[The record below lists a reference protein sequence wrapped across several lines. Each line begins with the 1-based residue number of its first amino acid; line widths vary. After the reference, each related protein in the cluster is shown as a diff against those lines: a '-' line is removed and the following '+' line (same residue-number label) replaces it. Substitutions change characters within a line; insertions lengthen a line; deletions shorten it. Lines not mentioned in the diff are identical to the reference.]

1 MSAYGALAAWYD
13 ALTRDVD
20 YAAFAD
26 FYEQCFQQGRG
37 ACHTLLDFCCGTGTL
52 TRLMAARGYE
62 MIATDGSPDM
72 LMQAQ
77 AHNADLPA
85 DAVQP
90 LLLCQEAS
98 QLDLYGTVDAAY
110 CSLDGIDY
118 LPPEELPEVLH
129 RLHLFVR
136 PGGMLILDIR
146 DPASFRALDGGTFV
160 DETDDVLCLWRAE
173 FDAAAQTMHYGM
185 DLFTR
190 AGELWSRAS
199 EEHIEYAHT
208 PERLAQLLT
217 QAGFLDVTVRRDG
230 PQADAGRIFLTAM
243 RSLESASELCKN
255 SGCGSMRA
263 APDSKISEVKTMD
276 EIIRAVSKDGFVKI
290 SVVTARDAVQR
301 ANAIHH
307 CSPTAIAALGRSL
320 CAASMLGDLLKEEN
334 GALTL
339 RISGGG
345 GLGSII
351 AVSDSEGNVRGMV
364 SNPAFDLPTR
374 PDGKLDVGGAVGK
387 DGMLTVS
394 RDIGLREPYVGST
407 ELVSGEIAEDLSAY
421 LVESEQIPAAC
432 GLGVLVDTDH
442 SVKAA
447 GGFLVQ
453 LMPGAPEDLITKLED
468 NIFMMDQLTTIL
480 DEDGADAILSQV
492 MRGLEPE
499 TVLRHPMA
507 YRCACSRA
515 RVEQALRQCGVQEL
529 QDMIA
534 DGKNTQVHCQFC
546 DAEYVFTPAELQT
559 LLDAENADAA
569 AD

>member
-190 AGELWSRAS
+190 AGELW
-199 EEHIEYAHT
+199 
-208 PERLAQLLT
+208 
-217 QAGFLDVTVRRDG
+217 
-230 PQADAGRIFLTAM
+230 
-243 RSLESASELCKN
+243 
-255 SGCGSMRA
+255 
-263 APDSKISEVKTMD
+263 
-276 EIIRAVSKDGFVKI
+276 
-290 SVVTARDAVQR
+290 
-301 ANAIHH
+301 
-307 CSPTAIAALGRSL
+307 
-320 CAASMLGDLLKEEN
+320 
-334 GALTL
+334 
-339 RISGGG
+339 
-345 GLGSII
+345 
-351 AVSDSEGNVRGMV
+351 
-364 SNPAFDLPTR
+364 
-374 PDGKLDVGGAVGK
+374 
-387 DGMLTVS
+387 
-394 RDIGLREPYVGST
+394 
-407 ELVSGEIAEDLSAY
+407 
-421 LVESEQIPAAC
+421 
-432 GLGVLVDTDH
+432 
-442 SVKAA
+442 
-447 GGFLVQ
+447 
-453 LMPGAPEDLITKLED
+453 
-468 NIFMMDQLTTIL
+468 
-480 DEDGADAILSQV
+480 
-492 MRGLEPE
+492 
-499 TVLRHPMA
+499 
-507 YRCACSRA
+507 
-515 RVEQALRQCGVQEL
+515 
-529 QDMIA
+529 
-534 DGKNTQVHCQFC
+534 
-546 DAEYVFTPAELQT
+546 
-559 LLDAENADAA
+559 
-569 AD
+569 

>member
-90 LLLCQEAS
+90 
-98 QLDLYGTVDAAY
+98 
-110 CSLDGIDY
+110 
-118 LPPEELPEVLH
+118 LPEVLH

-243 RSLESASELCKN
+243 RSLE
-255 SGCGSMRA
+255 
-263 APDSKISEVKTMD
+263 
-276 EIIRAVSKDGFVKI
+276 
-290 SVVTARDAVQR
+290 
-301 ANAIHH
+301 
-307 CSPTAIAALGRSL
+307 
-320 CAASMLGDLLKEEN
+320 
-334 GALTL
+334 
-339 RISGGG
+339 
-345 GLGSII
+345 
-351 AVSDSEGNVRGMV
+351 
-364 SNPAFDLPTR
+364 
-374 PDGKLDVGGAVGK
+374 
-387 DGMLTVS
+387 
-394 RDIGLREPYVGST
+394 Y
-407 ELVSGEIAEDLSAY
+407 
-421 LVESEQIPAAC
+421 
-432 GLGVLVDTDH
+432 GV
-442 SVKAA
+442 
-447 GGFLVQ
+447 
-453 LMPGAPEDLITKLED
+453 
-468 NIFMMDQLTTIL
+468 
-480 DEDGADAILSQV
+480 
-492 MRGLEPE
+492 
-499 TVLRHPMA
+499 
-507 YRCACSRA
+507 
-515 RVEQALRQCGVQEL
+515 
-529 QDMIA
+529 
-534 DGKNTQVHCQFC
+534 
-546 DAEYVFTPAELQT
+546 
-559 LLDAENADAA
+559 
-569 AD
+569 

>member
-90 LLLCQEAS
+90 LLLCQEAA

-118 LPPEELPEVLH
+118 LPPEE
-129 RLHLFVR
+129 
-136 PGGMLILDIR
+136 
-146 DPASFRALDGGTFV
+146 
-160 DETDDVLCLWRAE
+160 
-173 FDAAAQTMHYGM
+173 
-185 DLFTR
+185 
-190 AGELWSRAS
+190 
-199 EEHIEYAHT
+199 
-208 PERLAQLLT
+208 
-217 QAGFLDVTVRRDG
+217 
-230 PQADAGRIFLTAM
+230 
-243 RSLESASELCKN
+243 
-255 SGCGSMRA
+255 
-263 APDSKISEVKTMD
+263 
-276 EIIRAVSKDGFVKI
+276 
-290 SVVTARDAVQR
+290 
-301 ANAIHH
+301 
-307 CSPTAIAALGRSL
+307 
-320 CAASMLGDLLKEEN
+320 
-334 GALTL
+334 
-339 RISGGG
+339 
-345 GLGSII
+345 
-351 AVSDSEGNVRGMV
+351 
-364 SNPAFDLPTR
+364 
-374 PDGKLDVGGAVGK
+374 
-387 DGMLTVS
+387 
-394 RDIGLREPYVGST
+394 
-407 ELVSGEIAEDLSAY
+407 
-421 LVESEQIPAAC
+421 
-432 GLGVLVDTDH
+432 
-442 SVKAA
+442 
-447 GGFLVQ
+447 
-453 LMPGAPEDLITKLED
+453 LITKLED

-480 DEDGADAILSQV
+480 DEDGADAIIPQV

-534 DGKNTQVHCQFC
+534 DGKDTQVHCQFC
-546 DAEYVFTPAELQT
+546 DAEYVFTPAQLQT

>member
-217 QAGFLDVTVRRDG
+217 QAGFLDVIVRRDG

-243 RSLESASELCKN
+243 RSLE
-255 SGCGSMRA
+255 
-263 APDSKISEVKTMD
+263 
-276 EIIRAVSKDGFVKI
+276 
-290 SVVTARDAVQR
+290 
-301 ANAIHH
+301 
-307 CSPTAIAALGRSL
+307 
-320 CAASMLGDLLKEEN
+320 
-334 GALTL
+334 
-339 RISGGG
+339 
-345 GLGSII
+345 
-351 AVSDSEGNVRGMV
+351 
-364 SNPAFDLPTR
+364 
-374 PDGKLDVGGAVGK
+374 
-387 DGMLTVS
+387 
-394 RDIGLREPYVGST
+394 Y
-407 ELVSGEIAEDLSAY
+407 
-421 LVESEQIPAAC
+421 
-432 GLGVLVDTDH
+432 GV
-442 SVKAA
+442 
-447 GGFLVQ
+447 
-453 LMPGAPEDLITKLED
+453 
-468 NIFMMDQLTTIL
+468 
-480 DEDGADAILSQV
+480 
-492 MRGLEPE
+492 
-499 TVLRHPMA
+499 
-507 YRCACSRA
+507 
-515 RVEQALRQCGVQEL
+515 
-529 QDMIA
+529 
-534 DGKNTQVHCQFC
+534 
-546 DAEYVFTPAELQT
+546 
-559 LLDAENADAA
+559 
-569 AD
+569 